1 MSEVLAS
8 KMKDMTLRQLLTNL
22 DNDLKEDGDTGVHLG
37 MTLEDY
43 FKNLFSEEVSIDNE
57 EVKTLLASPRTK
69 IECSQLKDGVYRKF
83 VIKAIENDEVLGEIK
98 FQNGELVNGINGV
111 FLTDLLEISI
121 QHLKDF
127 QDSPFRCRENAIAL
141 TNIEDA
147 QLWLEKRRK
156 ERSIRGVEGTHTV

>member
-1 MSEVLAS
+1 MNEIVAS
-8 KMKDMTLRQLLTNL
+8 KIKNMTLRQLLANL

-43 FKNLFSEEVSIDNE
+43 LEDLFSEEISNDNE
-57 EVKTLLASPRTK
+57 EVKTILSSPRTK
-69 IECSQLKDGVYRKF
+69 IECSELKDGIYRKF
-83 VIKAIENDEVLGEIK
+83 VIKAIENDEVIGEIK
-98 FQNGELVNGINGV
+98 FQNGELVNGINGI

-127 QDSPFRCRENAIAL
+127 QESPFRCRENSIAL

-156 ERSIRGVEGTHTV
+156 ERAVRGVEGTHNI